1 MFPKAL
7 AVSSAFLLFVSLSL
21 SQDSRPGFVNDGDTP
36 VFGPA
41 RSGHARPPLHI
52 NPYVTS
58 TVPTGKTPSQV
69 RTAYGFSSIANR
81 GAGQTIAIIDAFD
94 HPNIEKDLGVF
105 NTRFGL
111 PACTTTNGCFRKIY
125 ASGVKPATDAGW
137 SLEIALDVEWAHA
150 IAPDATIMLVESA
163 SDYTSSLLHAVD
175 VAVQKGASVV
185 SMSWGSD
192 EWSGEGSLD
201 SHFAANGVTFLTASG
216 DNGTGAGWPGASQY
230 VVSVGG
236 SSLFLTSTGTW
247 SSERAWSGSGGG
259 HSKYIAEPG
268 YQTTYG
274 VPGANGKRAQPD
286 VAFDGDP
293 NTGFP
298 VYDSITLQG
307 QSGWFQ
313 VGGTS
318 ASAPQ
323 WGALLAIV
331 NSMRHAQGKGNI
343 PNPANQFIYQVAKAA
358 LTTRF
363 HDVSTGT
370 NGTCGSLC
378 TAKAGYDYVTGLGT
392 PKASAL
398 IPALVAK

>member
-1 MFPKAL
+1 MFPRAL
-7 AVSSAFLLFVSLSL
+7 TVSIAFLLLVSLATA
-21 SQDSRPGFVNDGDTP
+21 QDSRPVFINDGDMA
-36 VFGPA
+36 VFGP
-41 RSGHARPPLHI
+41 SSPGHARPPLHI

-58 TVPTGKTPSQV
+58 STPTGKTPSQL
-69 RTAYGFSSIANR
+69 RNAYGFSSIDNR

-94 HPNIEKDLGVF
+94 HPNIERDLGVF

-111 PACTTTNGCFRKIY
+111 PACTTTNGCFVKVY
-125 ASGVKPATDAGW
+125 ASGTKPATNAGW
-137 SLEIALDVEWAHA
+137 ALEIALDVEWAHA
-150 IAPDATIMLVESA
+150 IAPDAKIMLVESS
-163 SDYTSSLLHAVD
+163 SDYTNSLLHAVD
-175 VAVQKGASVV
+175 VAVQKGATIV

-192 EWSGEGSLD
+192 EWSTQGSLD
-201 SHFAANGVTFLTASG
+201 WHFAANGVSFLAASG
-216 DNGTGAGWPGASQY
+216 DNGTGAGWPGASPY

-236 SSLFLTSTGTW
+236 TTLYLTSTSTW

-259 HSKYIAEPG
+259 LSKYIAEPA
-268 YQTTYG
+268 YQSTFG

-286 VAFDGDP
+286 VALDGDP

-298 VYDSITLQG
+298 VYDSVTLQN

-318 ASAPQ
+318 ASTPQ
-323 WGALLAIV
+323 WAALIAIV

-378 TAKAGYDYVTGLGT
+378 TARAGYDYVTGLGT